1 MAKYTNSQLNT
12 VEIFGNTV
20 NGQKV
25 NLLEAMQSYM
35 SNTGDDIPAQSG
47 NSGKILTTNGTSL
60 SWTNS
65 LSALTITTLTSTTG
79 NITTVNSTT
88 VNSTTVDATTV
99 QGDTIQ
105 VTGVTGGLIL
115 PSLTLAERGA
125 LTPVDGLVIY
135 QTDNTPGVYAYINGS
150 WTAL

>member
-1 MAKYTNSQLNT
+1 MAKYTNTQLKT
-12 VEIFGNTV
+12 VDIFGNTI

-25 NLLEAMQSYM
+25 NLFEAMQSYM

-47 NSGKILTTNGTSL
+47 NSGKILTTNGTAL
-60 SWTNS
+60 SWTNT

-79 NITTVNSTT
+79 NVTTVNA
-88 VNSTTVDATTV
+88 TTVDATTV

>member
-1 MAKYTNSQLNT
+1 MAKYKLSDLRS
-12 VEIFGNTV
+12 IKLFGSGSKGSDTFTAYD
-20 NGQKV
+20 
-25 NLLEAMQSYM
+25 LMQSYM
-35 SNTGDDIPAQSG
+35 ERTGDDIPSQTG
-47 NSGKILTTNGTSL
+47 NSGKVLTTNGTAL
-60 SWTNS
+60 SWAST
-65 LSALTITTLTSTTG
+65 LTALTVTTLTSTTG
-79 NITTVNSTT
+79 NITTVNA
-88 VNSTTVDATTV
+88 TTVDATTV

-135 QTDNTPGVYAYINGS
+135 QTDNTPGVYAYVDGS